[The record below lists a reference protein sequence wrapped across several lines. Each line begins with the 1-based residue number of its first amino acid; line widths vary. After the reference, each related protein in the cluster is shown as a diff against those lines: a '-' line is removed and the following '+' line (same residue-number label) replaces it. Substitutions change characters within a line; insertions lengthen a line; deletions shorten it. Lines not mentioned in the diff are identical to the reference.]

1 MKTTIIGLILTS
13 ILGTVAFHFYTQ
25 NQVLSYQITEK
36 AQQIKDILNTHEV
49 RIDMLE
55 YEVVDSLAK
64 ECETKGVKEPEN
76 TVKYD
81 PPRKPKNDEELLSF
95 GAYQMKIPFVK
106 YYVKKYE
113 KRDISNLEAINIA
126 MTKDRARELAK
137 KVIFDVGAGNDW
149 VNCERKLNIDAQVA
163 VIKKL
168 KTQ

>member
-13 ILGTVAFHFYTQ
+13 ILGTVAFHFYTE

-64 ECETKGVKEPEN
+64 ECETKGVKEPDAAIILDSNEQMS
-76 TVKYD
+76 
-81 PPRKPKNDEELLSF
+81 L
-95 GAYQMKIPFVK
+95 GAWMWQIKSVQH
-106 YYVKKYE
+106 YVKLFE
-113 KRDISNLEAINIA
+113 DRDINRVEAIQIA
-126 MTKDRARELAK
+126 IDHNKARELTR
-137 KVIFDVGAGNDW
+137 KVIFEDEKGVWNWA
-149 VNCERKLNIDAQVA
+149 NCAKKLDLEAQVKL
-163 VIKKL
+163 IKKL